1 LSIKTGR
8 TLGRRYYVTRT
19 AHTTIVD
26 CLGFQVRLKKTSFL
40 LVLLNI
46 WKSIKVIALTSGEW
60 VGEKKEEEGR
70 NSERGDVK
78 VGSQQ

>member
-1 LSIKTGR
+1 
-8 TLGRRYYVTRT
+8 
-19 AHTTIVD
+19 
-26 CLGFQVRLKKTSFL
+26 VRLKKTSFL

-78 VGSQQ
+78 VGSRQ